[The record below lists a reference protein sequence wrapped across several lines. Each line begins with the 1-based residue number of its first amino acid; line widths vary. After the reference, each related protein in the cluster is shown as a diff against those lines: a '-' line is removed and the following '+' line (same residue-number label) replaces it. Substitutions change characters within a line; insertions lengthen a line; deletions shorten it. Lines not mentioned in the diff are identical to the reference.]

1 MRIIVDTNIIF
12 SALLKKNSKEL
23 ELLLN
28 AKCDFFIPKI
38 LFIELFKHKEKI
50 MHISKLRE
58 DEVLEL
64 LYRILEKVEIIE
76 INDIPLKYRKEA
88 YDLVKN
94 IDPADSIFISLFIF
108 LNTKLWSGD
117 KRLKN
122 GLDNKNER
130 MVINTQELIK
140 MLGEKA

>member
-1 MRIIVDTNIIF
+1 
-12 SALLKKNSKEL
+12 
-23 ELLLN
+23 
-28 AKCDFFIPKI
+28 
-38 LFIELFKHKEKI
+38 